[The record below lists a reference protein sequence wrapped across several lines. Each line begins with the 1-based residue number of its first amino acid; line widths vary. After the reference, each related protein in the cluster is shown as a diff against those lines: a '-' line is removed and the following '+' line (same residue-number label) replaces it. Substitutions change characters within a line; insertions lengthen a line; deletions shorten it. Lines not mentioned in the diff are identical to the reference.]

1 MTIKKSDRFTAS
13 LLTIL
18 NYISV
23 DSKNRARKFKNSL
36 KTSIDDLPN
45 MPYKYRKSIYF
56 DDENIRDYIF
66 MGYCIPYMIQNDHNR
81 IVLIDII
88 KWKII

>member
-1 MTIKKSDRFTAS
+1 MTIKRSDRFTAS
-13 LLTIL
+13 LLTVL

-23 DSKNRARKFKNSL
+23 DSKNRAREFKSSL
-36 KTSIDDLPN
+36 KKSIEDLPN

-66 MGYCIPYMIQNDHNR
+66 MGYCIPYIIQKDRDR

-88 KWKII
+88 KWKIV